1 MPNPREIFHFSDRF
15 RIRLNL
21 RHFLCGLVL
30 EEAFMVWVFKTS
42 VLEIVFIELDLFFVL
57 LERVKRVYGF
67 NRLILE
73 KIILFLD
80 ELCREAIV
88 FALVE
93 FGSQGFLDCAV

>member
-1 MPNPREIFHFSDRF
+1 
-15 RIRLNL
+15 
-21 RHFLCGLVL
+21 
-30 EEAFMVWVFKTS
+30 MVWVFKTS
-42 VLEIVFIELDLFFVL
+42 VLEIVFIELDLFLVL
-57 LERVKRVYGF
+57 LERVYGF

-73 KIILFLD
+73 KIVLFLG